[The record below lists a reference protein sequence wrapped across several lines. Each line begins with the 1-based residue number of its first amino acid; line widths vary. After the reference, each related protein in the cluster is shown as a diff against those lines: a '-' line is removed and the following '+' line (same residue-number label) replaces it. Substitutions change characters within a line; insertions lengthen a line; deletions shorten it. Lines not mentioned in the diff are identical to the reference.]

1 MRSPAQSMKTEPVAL
16 VPGLMVEQL
25 ESVGILAVL
34 IVDDAL
40 DAIPLAR
47 VLMENGI
54 RGMELTL
61 RTPAAFE
68 ALEEIHK
75 SVPEMFAGVG
85 TVLNAEQVSAAKR
98 HGSAFGVAP
107 GYNRDVVAAAALA
120 GLPFAPGISTPSEIE
135 GAVSQGCRILKF
147 FHAEGMGGSRYLQAI
162 NAPYKHLGLRYI
174 PLGGLGSHNLRE
186 YLALPEVIA
195 IGGSWIAPQALIQAK
210 DWGAIA
216 RNAKEASSIF
226 REVRGGA

>member
-1 MRSPAQSMKTEPVAL
+1 MYNEAGGVA
-16 VPGLMVEQL
+16 PPPMVDQL
-25 ESVGILAVL
+25 ASVGIMAVL
-34 IVDDAL
+34 IVDDAQ
-40 DAIPLAR
+40 DAVPLAR

-61 RTPAAFE
+61 RTPAAFD
-68 ALEEIHK
+68 ALDAIRTG
-75 SVPEMFAGVG
+75 VPEMFAGVG
-85 TVLNAEQVSAAKR
+85 TVLTSEQVSAARR

-147 FHAEGMGGSRYLQAI
+147 FHAEGMGGTRYLQAI

-186 YLALPEVIA
+186 YLALPEVVA

>member
-1 MRSPAQSMKTEPVAL
+1 MRNEAGGAAPP
-16 VPGLMVEQL
+16 PMVERL
-25 ESVGILAVL
+25 ASVGIMAVL

-40 DAIPLAR
+40 DAVPLAR
-47 VLMENGI
+47 VLLENGI

-61 RTPAAFE
+61 RTPAAFD
-68 ALEEIHK
+68 ALDAIRK
-75 SVPEMFAGVG
+75 GVPEMFAGVG
-85 TVLNAEQVSAAKR
+85 TVLTGEQVLAAKH

-107 GYNRDVVAAAALA
+107 GYNRDIVAAASLA

-135 GAVSQGCRILKF
+135 GAVSQGCQILKF
-147 FHAEGMGGSRYLQAI
+147 FHAEGMGGTRYLQAI

-174 PLGGLGSHNLRE
+174 PLGGVGSHNLRE
-186 YLALPEVIA
+186 YLALPEVVA